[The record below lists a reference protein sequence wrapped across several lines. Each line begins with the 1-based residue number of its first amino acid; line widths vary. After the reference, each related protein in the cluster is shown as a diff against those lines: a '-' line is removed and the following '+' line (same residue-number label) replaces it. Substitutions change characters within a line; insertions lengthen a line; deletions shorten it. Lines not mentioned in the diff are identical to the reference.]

1 MRTALVLIVAL
12 AAPAAAQVNPSAP
25 PPARQAPASVQAP
38 APAPAP
44 TPSPAFVYNPEGR
57 RDPFVSLLRRASEA
71 RTRQAKPPAAGGVS
85 GFLVSE
91 ITLRGVLQSRADHVA
106 LVSGPDGKTYLIKVN
121 DRLLD
126 GLVRAIT
133 NDTLICM
140 QDVND
145 PLSLTKQREVRMTL
159 RAVTEAK

>member
-1 MRTALVLIVAL
+1 MRMAVALLIVVAAAAASAQEKPAVQAPPQAPVAAQAP
-12 AAPAAAQVNPSAP
+12 AAPAA
-25 PPARQAPASVQAP
+25 
-38 APAPAP
+38 
-44 TPSPAFVYNPEGR
+44 PAFVYNPEGR
-57 RDPFVSLLRRASEA
+57 RDPFVSLVKRATEA
-71 RTRQAKPPAAGGVS
+71 RTRQSKQPPAGGIS

-91 ITLRGVLQSRADHVA
+91 LTLKGIMQSRNDFVA
-106 LVSGPDGKTYLIKVN
+106 LVAGPDAKTYLVRVN

-126 GLVRAIT
+126 GAVRAIT
-133 NDTLICM
+133 ADTLVCM

>member
-1 MRTALVLIVAL
+1 MRTAAVLMML
-12 AAPAAAQVNPSAP
+12 MAATAAAAQDKPAVP
-25 PPARQAPASVQAP
+25 PPPQAPGAAP
-38 APAPAP
+38 APAPP
-44 TPSPAFVYNPEGR
+44 PFVYNPEGR
-57 RDPFVSLLRRASEA
+57 RDPFVSLVARAAEA
-71 RTRQAKPPAAGGVS
+71 RARQGKQPAPGGIA

-91 ITLRGVLQSRADHVA
+91 LSLKGIMQSRGERVA
-106 LVSGPDGKTYLIKVN
+106 LVAGPDAKTYLIRAN

-126 GLVRAIT
+126 GSVRAIT
-133 NDTLICM
+133 ADTVVCL

>member
-1 MRTALVLIVAL
+1 MRTAVALLIVV
-12 AAPAAAQVNPSAP
+12 AAVAASAQEKPAVQAP
-25 PPARQAPASVQAP
+25 PQAPVAAQAPATP
-38 APAPAP
+38 AA
-44 TPSPAFVYNPEGR
+44 PAFVYNPEGR
-57 RDPFVSLLRRASEA
+57 RDPFVSLVKRATEA
-71 RTRQAKPPAAGGVS
+71 RTRQSKQPAAGGVS

-91 ITLRGVLQSRADHVA
+91 LTLKGIMQSRNDFVA
-106 LVSGPDGKTYLIKVN
+106 LVSGPDAKTYLVRVN

-126 GLVRAIT
+126 GAVRAIT
-133 NDTLICM
+133 ADTLVCL

>member
-1 MRTALVLIVAL
+1 MVA
-12 AAPAAAQVNPSAP
+12 
-25 PPARQAPASVQAP
+25 
-38 APAPAP
+38 
-44 TPSPAFVYNPEGR
+44 PAFVYNPEGR
-57 RDPFVSLLRRASEA
+57 RDPFVSLVKRATEA
-71 RTRQAKPPAAGGVS
+71 RARQGRQPAAGGIA

-91 ITLRGVLQSRADHVA
+91 LTLKGIMQSRSDFVA
-106 LVSGPDGKTYLIKVN
+106 LVTGPDAKTYLIRPN

-126 GLVRAIT
+126 GTVRAIT
-133 NDTLICM
+133 ADTLVCL

>member
-1 MRTALVLIVAL
+1 MRTAVAL
-12 AAPAAAQVNPSAP
+12 LVVLAATAGAAQEKPAGQAAPQAPSA
-25 PPARQAPASVQAP
+25 ASAPA
-38 APAPAP
+38 
-44 TPSPAFVYNPEGR
+44 PAFVYNPEGR
-57 RDPFVSLLRRASEA
+57 RDPFVSLIKRATEA
-71 RTRQAKPPAAGGVS
+71 RARQGKQPAAGGVS

-91 ITLRGVLQSRADHVA
+91 LSLKGIMQSRGDNVA
-106 LVSGPDGKTYLIKVN
+106 LVAGPDAKTYFIRVN

-126 GLVRAIT
+126 GLVKAIT
-133 NDTLICM
+133 ADTLVCL

>member
-1 MRTALVLIVAL
+1 MRTAVAMLVVLAAAAASAQEKPAAQAAPP
-12 AAPAAAQVNPSAP
+12 AAPAAVP
-25 PPARQAPASVQAP
+25 QAPAA
-38 APAPAP
+38 A
-44 TPSPAFVYNPEGR
+44 PAFVYNPEGR
-57 RDPFVSLLRRASEA
+57 RDPFVSLVRRAAEA
-71 RTRQAKPPAAGGVS
+71 RDRQGKQPSAGGVS

-91 ITLRGVLQSRADHVA
+91 LTLKGVMVSRGERVA
-106 LVSGPDGKTYLIKVN
+106 LVAGPDAKTYLVRVN

-126 GLVRAIT
+126 GTVRAIT
-133 NDTLICM
+133 ADSLVCL

>member
-1 MRTALVLIVAL
+1 MRTVAALMIVL
-12 AAPAAAQVNPSAP
+12 AAAAAAAQE
-25 PPARQAPASVQAP
+25 RPASQAP
-38 APAPAP
+38 APAIAAAAPAP
-44 TPSPAFVYNPEGR
+44 GFIYNPEGR
-57 RDPFVSLLRRASEA
+57 RDPFVSLVNRAAEA
-71 RTRQAKPPAAGGVS
+71 RARQGQQSAGGIA

-91 ITLRGVLQSRADHVA
+91 ITLKGIMQSRGVNVA
-106 LVSGPDGKTYLIKVN
+106 LVAGPDAKTYFIRVN

-126 GLVRAIT
+126 GVVRAIT
-133 NDTLICM
+133 ADTLVCM

>member
-1 MRTALVLIVAL
+1 MRTAAVLMIVLAATAATAQEKPAVQPPPQAPGAA
-12 AAPAAAQVNPSAP
+12 AAPASAP
-25 PPARQAPASVQAP
+25 PP
-38 APAPAP
+38 
-44 TPSPAFVYNPEGR
+44 FVYNPEGR
-57 RDPFVSLLRRASEA
+57 RDPFVSLLKRATEA
-71 RTRQAKPPAAGGVS
+71 RARQGKQPAAGGIA

-91 ITLRGVLQSRADHVA
+91 LTLKGIMQSRGERVA
-106 LVSGPDGKTYLIKVN
+106 LVAGPDAKTYLIRVN

-126 GLVRAIT
+126 GSVRAIT
-133 NDTLICM
+133 ADTVVCL

>member
-1 MRTALVLIVAL
+1 MRTAVALLIVVSAV
-12 AAPAAAQVNPSAP
+12 AASAQEKTAVP
-25 PPARQAPASVQAP
+25 PPPPGVTAAQAPATP
-38 APAPAP
+38 AA
-44 TPSPAFVYNPEGR
+44 PAFVYNPEGR
-57 RDPFVSLLRRASEA
+57 RDPFVSLVTRATEA
-71 RTRQAKPPAAGGVS
+71 RARQGKQPAAGGIS

-91 ITLRGVLQSRADHVA
+91 LTLRGIMRSRSDFVA
-106 LVSGPDGKTYLIKVN
+106 LVSGPDAKTYLVRIN

-126 GLVRAIT
+126 GAVRAIT
-133 NDTLICM
+133 ADTLVCL

>member
-1 MRTALVLIVAL
+1 MRAAAALMIVL
-12 AAPAAAQVNPSAP
+12 AASSAAAQEKPAAQPAPPAAAAP
-25 PPARQAPASVQAP
+25 G
-38 APAPAP
+38 
-44 TPSPAFVYNPEGR
+44 PAFVYSPEGR
-57 RDPFVSLLRRASEA
+57 RDPFVSLVNRAAEA
-71 RTRQAKPPAAGGVS
+71 RARQGKQSTAGVA

-91 ITLRGVLQSRADHVA
+91 LTLKGIMQSRGDHVA
-106 LVSGPDGKTYLIKVN
+106 LVAGPDAKTYFIRAN

-126 GLVRAIT
+126 GVVRAIT
-133 NDTLICM
+133 ADTLICL